1 MANRYTIL
9 STKTLPAI
17 LHEIAEE
24 NNILL
29 RTHAFLQITPVYFS
43 TEGKE
48 EINQLIQTSDVT
60 VFTSQH
66 AVKAIAEFA
75 IPPARI
81 CCIGGNTLDT
91 VQKIFP
97 QAAIVATGDNG
108 ASLAS
113 EIIADENIH
122 SAAFFCSKIRRD
134 VLPERLLQN
143 NIALR
148 EVIVYETLSDSI
160 PIEGPVDGILFFSPS
175 AVAFYFQNNTLAPDT
190 VCFAI
195 GHTTGD
201 SLKEYTSNTVV
212 VNEDKPS
219 AQALLQLAITYFNNH
234 N

>member
-1 MANRYTIL
+1 MANRYNIL

-29 RTHAFLQITPVYFS
+29 RIHAFLQIAPVYFS
-43 TEGKE
+43 AENKQA
-48 EINQLIQTSDVT
+48 INQLIQNSDVT
-60 VFTSQH
+60 VFTSHH
-66 AVKAIAEFA
+66 AVTAIADFA

-97 QAAIVATGDNG
+97 QATIVATGENG

-113 EIIADENIH
+113 EIINNRHIH
-122 SAAFFCSKIRRD
+122 SAAFFCSNRRRD
-134 VLPERLLQN
+134 VVPECLLQN
-143 NIALR
+143 NIALK
-148 EVIVYETLSDSI
+148 EVIVYETLADAI
-160 PIEGPVDGILFFSPS
+160 PIEGPIDGILFFSPS
-175 AVAFYFQNNTLAPDT
+175 AVESYFKYNTPAPDT

-201 SLKEYTSNTVV
+201 SLKEYTNNKVV
-212 VNEDKPS
+212 VNDDKPS
-219 AQALLQLAITYFNNH
+219 AKTLLQLAITYFNNH